1 MKKIIKFLLIAFLCV
16 FCFILI
22 TLLNKDF
29 DINLNQS
36 IENSVDKFFDET
48 LKSKKFNN
56 SSDTLK

>member
-29 DINLNQS
+29 DINLDQA
-36 IENSVDKFFDET
+36 IDNSVDEFFDET

>member
-1 MKKIIKFLLIAFLCV
+1 MKKIIKFLLITFLCV

>member
-29 DINLNQS
+29 DINLNLA
-36 IENSVDKFFDET
+36 IENSVDET
-48 LKSKKFNN
+48 LKSKKFIN

>member
-16 FCFILI
+16 FCFCLLI
-22 TLLNKDF
+22 ELNKDF
-29 DINLNQS
+29 DIDLDQS
-36 IENSVDKFFDET
+36 IDNSVDEFFDET